1 MIRGKPKNLLGIFL
15 SKGVPLEPPFLFGL
29 SIGLK
34 SRKTPPPASVRAV
47 FLVGTNVVSTY
58 FFFMVTVRLGKVRL

>member
-1 MIRGKPKNLLGIFL
+1 MIRGKPENLLGIFL
-15 SKGVPLEPPFLFGL
+15 LKGDLLEPPFLFGL

-34 SRKTPPPASVRAV
+34 SRKTPPPATVRAV

-58 FFFMVTVRLGKVRL
+58 FFFTVMVRFG